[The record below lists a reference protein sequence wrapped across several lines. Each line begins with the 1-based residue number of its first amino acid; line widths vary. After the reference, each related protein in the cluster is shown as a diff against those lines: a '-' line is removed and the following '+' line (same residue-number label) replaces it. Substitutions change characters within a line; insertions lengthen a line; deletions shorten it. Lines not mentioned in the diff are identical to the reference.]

1 MIRFRNPGTQFNTEI
16 QVMKNLYNKLGSQ
29 AVFGLKE
36 MSEIIAESRLMTA
49 YGYAGQEALK
59 LSKKSKE
66 SLDSTKMNAKMYA
79 EVFMRLGWV
88 TPYGE
93 KTYPLVFTF
102 IGAHIAEMQSDEI
115 KLYEQCVLGIN
126 NPIEVSEK
134 MTYYEKV
141 RFVKCALR
149 TFIDMGGIL
158 YKHELCI
165 APMSVNDVYEK
176 EYQQMISKLKHMRG
190 KYENLL
196 KEFDLLCKELKMKH
210 TSVDNCTRLP
220 IALMSA
226 CGYIEKV
233 TDNKIYNHSLSCLKI
248 TEYGI
253 KVYNEISKMKD
264 LRLDEYNTYDEKTK
278 EALIRIGIFTML
290 SKAGFNISKFAKQ
303 LEADKKMC
311 KSILNGRELLFSPCQ
326 TIKRGIIERAI
337 GEKFGADGI
346 KDKTKEESVVSSD
359 IVRNEYK
366 KVIIDKRF
374 LKKHDF
380 KQTKADTNFYNKVTK
395 YIKDGLTTKDVTKK
409 LFDDYVKSTQKE
421 FYPLIATL
429 FKIMGFNCDYSRAG
443 DNGSRWDAIII
454 DERRSIPIEIKSP
467 TEEKNISI
475 KAVRQALENKIVLL
489 SRKTFATDREVTTLA
504 IGYNM
509 PNERAEVSSL
519 IEYFKITYG
528 IKVAI
533 IDLKSLLYFAVSIIK
548 DNKIF
553 DTEKIFTME
562 GLVSADIK

>member
-16 QVMKNLYNKLGSQ
+16 QVIKNLYKKLGPQ

-36 MSEIIAESRLMTA
+36 MSEIIAQSRLMTA
-49 YGYAGQEALK
+49 YGYSGQEALK

-66 SLDSTKMNAKMYA
+66 SLNSAKMNAKMYA

-102 IGAHIAEMQSDEI
+102 IGAYIAEMKSNEI

-126 NPIEVSEK
+126 NPIEVSQK
-134 MTYYEKV
+134 MTYDEKV

-149 TFIDMGGIL
+149 TFIDMGGVM

-165 APMSVNDVYEK
+165 GPMSVNDVDEE
-176 EYQQMISKLKHMRG
+176 EYQKMIQKLKNMRG

-196 KEFDLLCKELKMKH
+196 NEFDNLANSLKMKH

-233 TDNKIYNHSLSCLKI
+233 KDKKIYNHSLSCLKI
-248 TEYGI
+248 TDYGR
-253 KVYNEISKMKD
+253 KVYNNISRMKD
-264 LRLDEYNTYDEKTK
+264 LRLDEYNKYDENTK
-278 EALIRIGIFTML
+278 ESLIRIGIFTML
-290 SKAGFNISKFAKQ
+290 SRAGFNISKHKAQ
-303 LEADKKMC
+303 LSKDKEKC
-311 KSILNGRELLFSPCQ
+311 KVILESKELLFSPYQ
-326 TIKRGIIERAI
+326 TIKRGIIEKAI
-337 GEKFGADGI
+337 GVKFGAIGI
-346 KDKTKEESVVSSD
+346 NTRINDDKFDVEVDNK
-359 IVRNEYK
+359 NQYK
-366 KVIIDKRF
+366 KIIVDKKFTKSNKSLYSKNDKKF
-374 LKKHDF
+374 LKKV
-380 KQTKADTNFYNKVTK
+380 NN
-395 YIKDGLTTKDVTKK
+395 YIKKKYCTKK
-409 LFDDYVKSTQKE
+409 IVDTLFNGYVRTTQIE

-443 DNGSRWDAIII
+443 DNGARWDAIII
-454 DERRSIPIEIKSP
+454 DDKNSIPIEIKSP

-489 SRKTFATDREVTTLA
+489 SRKTFNTTKETTSLA

-509 PNERAEVSSL
+509 PNDRAEVKNL
-519 IEYFKITYG
+519 IKYFKITYG
-528 IKVAI
+528 ISIAVI
-533 IDLKSLLYFAVSIIK
+533 GLKTLLFLAVSIINNRLTFETDK
-548 DNKIF
+548 LYNL
-553 DTEKIFTME
+553 E
-562 GLVSADIK
+562 GLISADIE